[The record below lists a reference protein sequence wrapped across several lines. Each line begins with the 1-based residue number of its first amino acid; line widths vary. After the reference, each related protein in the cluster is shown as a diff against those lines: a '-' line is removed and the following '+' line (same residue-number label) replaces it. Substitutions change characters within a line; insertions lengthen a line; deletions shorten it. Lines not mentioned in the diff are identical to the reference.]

1 MRRGLLMGIFQ
12 LGPLTIKYEWAIL
25 FAAALITYAVLKKA
39 IHNKAFSKDFLDTLF
54 NIVFIWII
62 IYKLSIL
69 LFRPTLL
76 LTNPLGLL
84 YFNGGTK
91 GAILAL
97 IVCLIYLFQTFKK
110 RSWQKE
116 DLIQGLIITVV
127 SAFLSFWL
135 VRTFFILFIQ

>member
-12 LGPLTIKYEWAIL
+12 LGPLSIKYEWAIL
-25 FAAALITYAVLKKA
+25 FAAGLITYAVVKKA
-39 IHNKAFSKDFLDTLF
+39 IHSKPFSKDFLDTLF

-69 LFRPTLL
+69 LFRPSLL

-84 YFNGGTK
+84 YFNGGNK

-97 IVCLIYLFQTFKK
+97 IVCLIYLFWTFKK